1 MKLVQYILKF
11 EKDVS
16 QINFLSFE
24 WKEKLKM
31 IEDKIFFLANET
43 KEFKLTLTSDE
54 QDDKSCRIL

>member
-16 QINFLSFE
+16 QITFLSFE

-43 KEFKLTLTSDE
+43 KEFKLTLASDE